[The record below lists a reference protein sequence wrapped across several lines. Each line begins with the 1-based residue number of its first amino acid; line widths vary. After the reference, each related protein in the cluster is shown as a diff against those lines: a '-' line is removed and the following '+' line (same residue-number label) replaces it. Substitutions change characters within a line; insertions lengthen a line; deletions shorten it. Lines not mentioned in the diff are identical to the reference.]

1 MAVNQK
7 RDIFLCCVLS
17 ASFHSDA
24 PLVLFLTPRRA
35 SFPVQPVRGFFH
47 PEGQSASSHQA
58 PFRGET
64 LQVSPV
70 QLCLPQEGCPHRPLT
85 HPLGWA
91 CNHTETRLHCA
102 IDLGTVAEA
111 LYNVMHC
118 LQREV
123 YTRCEC
129 GITIFFFFDAL
140 QRYVRNET
148 LESLCSSFTVN
159 NQRKTIIQ

>member
-1 MAVNQK
+1 MAVNQ
-7 RDIFLCCVLS
+7 RETFFSVVFYLHPFTVMLLCLIP
-17 ASFHSDA
+17 H
-24 PLVLFLTPRRA
+24 PRRA

-47 PEGQSASSHQA
+47 PEGQPAASHQA

-70 QLCLPQEGCPHRPLT
+70 QLRLPQEGRPHRPLT

-91 CNHTETRLHCA
+91 CNHTETRLHYA

-111 LYNVMHC
+111 LYNVMHGM
-118 LQREV
+118 QREL

-129 GITIFFFFDAL
+129 GITFLVFFCWCFAEICA
-140 QRYVRNET
+140 QWNSGVT
-148 LESLCSSFTVN
+148 LF
-159 NQRKTIIQ
+159 

>member
-17 ASFHSDA
+17 ASFYSDA

-47 PEGQSASSHQA
+47 PEGQPAASHQA

-70 QLCLPQEGCPHRPLT
+70 QLCLPQEGRPHRPFT

-91 CNHTETRLHCA
+91 CNHTEIRQRYT

-111 LYNVMHC
+111 YIMWC
-118 LQREV
+118 TACKREL

-129 GITIFFFFDAL
+129 GVTIFLFFFFF
-140 QRYVRNET
+140 
-148 LESLCSSFTVN
+148 SMLCRDTCVMKLWSHSV
-159 NQRKTIIQ
+159 